1 MKLILIYGSPAVG
14 KLTVANEIARKTDF
28 KVFHN
33 HLTIDAVEPIFEFGT
48 APFWKL
54 VHLFRIET
62 VAQAARSG
70 CNLIYTFCYAK
81 DSDDEHVRLVTEA
94 VESNGGEI
102 RFVLLV
108 AEKSEIEKRVSAE
121 SRKRYGKAKN
131 TAILHEIWNKYD
143 LFSPVPER
151 ESLIINNTNLSA
163 EETAEKI
170 IDYYN
175 LREKANE
182 IRKRK

>member
-1 MKLILIYGSPAVG
+1 
-14 KLTVANEIARKTDF
+14 VAKEIAKQTGY

-33 HLTIDAVEPIFEFGT
+33 HLSIDCIEPIFDFGSES
-48 APFWKL
+48 FFKL
-54 VHLFRIET
+54 IELIRVET
-62 VAQAARSG
+62 VAEAARSNV
-70 CNLIYTFCYAK
+70 NLIYTFCYAK

-175 LREKANE
+175 LREKADE